1 MSDFQ
6 ELDAVVTGCAYQFA
20 TAALGLLEQGRGAA
34 AISTEMLCTLDNFIK
49 VVLFNDRIFITG
61 VASLEN
67 SQFGVVEARF
77 GGSAES
83 RDLFKWADIGVQLPE
98 FKGNTQAVYANVAS
112 TYAPLDPAQSAHVV
126 LKCAL
131 PKKRATVYQEMISY
145 DIYLIEYAIE
155 QCGAQMFK
163 PVFPGE
169 HLYLGLRSKRLPRPR
184 ATHTMADIAGIR
196 LRELIATELGKLN
209 KLTGFGARY
218 LPPLPPIFV
227 TQLLSNGASR
237 RGLAKQILE
246 LRDSSALKTFRRKAR
261 ECMQLAKSPD
271 VAKRKQAAEALG
283 KLESFSFKAGTS
295 ASTVVNGIKFVMQLA
310 KGDFAGI
317 ALGQVETV
325 IQYLSSYPLRGL
337 EKFSSA
343 SGGSD
348 RLDEYLMRNF
358 GDKFNRNDLNSVSLL
373 LGLPENISQW
383 SAEEF
388 DASISAGR
396 VDGAAPPLSR
406 PFSCTVE
413 DPDVVTT
420 AADEFEALW
429 QKAKRVRVDP
439 KTGEIVVDD

>member
-20 TAALGLLEQGRGAA
+20 TTALGALEQGRGAA

-49 VVLFNDRIFITG
+49 VILFNDRIFVTG
-61 VASLEN
+61 AATLDGN
-67 SQFGVVEARF
+67 QFGVAEARF
-77 GGSAES
+77 GGGAES
-83 RDLFKWADIGVQLPE
+83 RDLFKRADIGVQLPE
-98 FKGNTQAVYANVAS
+98 FKGDAQAVYANVAS
-112 TYAPLDPAQSAHVV
+112 SYAPLDPAQSAHVV

-131 PKKRATVYQEMISY
+131 PKKRSTVYQKMISY
-145 DIYLIEYAIE
+145 DIYLMEYAIA

-196 LRELIATELGKLN
+196 LRELIATELDKLN
-209 KLTGFGARY
+209 KLTGFGAPY

-227 TQLLSNGASR
+227 AQLLGDGGSR
-237 RGLAKQILE
+237 RNLTRQILD
-246 LRDSSALKTFRRKAR
+246 LRNSSALKNFRSKAGD
-261 ECMQLAKSPD
+261 CMRLAKSPD
-271 VAKRKQAAEALG
+271 VAKRKRAAEALG
-283 KLESFSFKAGTS
+283 KLETFSFKAGTS
-295 ASTVVNGIKFVMQLA
+295 ASTIVNGIKFVMQLA

-317 ALGQVETV
+317 ALGQVEAV

-337 EKFSSA
+337 EKFSGA

-348 RLDEYLMRNF
+348 RLGEYLVRNF

-373 LGLPENISQW
+373 LGLPENIGQW
-383 SAEEF
+383 SAEGF

-406 PFSCTVE
+406 PFNCAVE
-413 DPDVVTT
+413 DPNVVTT